1 MRELPIFICTCMVL
15 LAIINCAPNKPWR
28 TDIEPQLCDETDP
41 NSCAT
46 TVWEQHNGYELGFI
60 EFTERG
66 NVFSNVYEE
75 AVLNRLW
82 RYAKDQKPLAI
93 MVFVHGWKH
102 NASAQDGN
110 VKSFR
115 KALETLSRSG
125 VLGMH
130 RLIGLYI
137 GWRGLSMHGLYT
149 ENLTYWDRK
158 AVAQEV
164 GKGGATE
171 VFIELG
177 KIDRYNPTNYL
188 FIVGHSFGGAITLSA
203 LNELFLER
211 LKTAKEDA
219 NAPLE
224 AFGEGT
230 VIINPAIEAN
240 QILQLKEASMLQG
253 GGNPHQPILLHVLSS
268 KGDAATH
275 TVFPIGQKLGV
286 VLTWNQEDIERRYGD
301 RVYTFS
307 EYDLDTTTV
316 GNFPPFHTAALLDLK
331 GLEAD
336 ESQKLFKQFNIVRE
350 RKDSPIGQWVLHSY
364 CANSPRKESDRE
376 QRLPCRDNEAVTF
389 VYTTESFI
397 KDHNDVFN
405 ENVMAYFST
414 LVSQAIFKQDQSRY
428 FPQCADGR
436 DFFFQSCF
444 NFHYERYTRN
454 AEAPLPEN

>member
-1 MRELPIFICTCMVL
+1 MKTLWILICTGLVL
-15 LAIINCAPNKPWR
+15 MGIVNCAPNMPWR
-28 TDIEPQLCDETDP
+28 TDIEPRLCDETDP
-41 NSCAT
+41 GSCAT
-46 TVWEQHNGYELGFI
+46 TIWEKHNGYELAFI

-66 NVFSNVYEE
+66 NVFSNIYEE

-82 RYAKDQKPLAI
+82 RYARDQEPLAI

-102 NASAQDGN
+102 NANAQDGN
-110 VKSFR
+110 VISFR
-115 KALETLSRSG
+115 KALKALSESGTLG
-125 VLGMH
+125 AH
-130 RLIGLYI
+130 KLIGLYI

-164 GKGGATE
+164 GKGGVTE
-171 VFIELG
+171 VFVELD
-177 KIDRYNPTNYL
+177 KIDRYSPSNYL
-188 FIVGHSFGGAITLSA
+188 FIIGHSFGGAITLSA

-211 LKTAKEDA
+211 LKTAQEKTST
-219 NAPLE
+219 PLK

-253 GGNPHQPILLHVLSS
+253 GENPDQPVLLHVLSS
-268 KGDAATH
+268 QGDAATH
-275 TVFPIGQKLGV
+275 TVFPIGQALGV
-286 VLTWNQEDIERRYGD
+286 GLTWNQQDIQRRYGD
-301 RVYTFS
+301 RAYVFS

-336 ESQKLFKQFNIVRE
+336 ERQTLLKQFKIAPG
-350 RKDSPIGQWVLHSY
+350 RKDVTLGQWVIHSY
-364 CANSPRKESDRE
+364 CTNDPSQENDRE
-376 QRLPCRDNEAVTF
+376 KRLPCQDNEAVTF

-405 ENVMAYFST
+405 ANVMAYFST
-414 LVSQAIFKQDQSRY
+414 LVSQAIFKQGRSGY

-436 DFFFQSCF
+436 TFFFESCF
-444 NFHYERYTRN
+444 NFHYKRYLRRSSD
-454 AEAPLPEN
+454 APRED